1 MNKLILPMQSVDVNS
16 TAISTAQYEYNS
28 YRLKLTFTN
37 GRSYNYKRVPN
48 HVFEGLRISSS
59 KGKFINK
66 YVLPVYPFD
75 HAQMTDDQLN
85 DLAAK
90 IADSIFKRLIDKQRE
105 WDEQF
110 NDQMTEVSWGQME
123 YKEEDA
129 LRAKY
134 KELNEELQQN
144 LIHERYSKC
153 EAIQKELVK
162 LENQLKKFK

>member
-1 MNKLILPMQSVDVNS
+1 MNKLILPMQNVDVNS
-16 TAISTAQYEYNS
+16 TAISTAQYEYDN

-37 GRSYNYKRVPN
+37 GRSYNYKSVPN

-66 YVLPVYPFD
+66 YVLPVYSFD

-90 IADSIFKRLIDKQRE
+90 VADSIFKRLVDKQRE

-110 NDQMTEVSWGQME
+110 EEQMTEVSWGQME
-123 YKEEDA
+123 YKKEDA
-129 LRAKY
+129 LKSNQ
-134 KELNEELQQN
+134 KKIEEL
-144 LIHERYSKC
+144 
-153 EAIQKELVK
+153 
-162 LENQLKKFK
+162 

>member
-1 MNKLILPMQSVDVNS
+1 MNKLILPMQNVDVNS
-16 TAISTAQYEYNS
+16 TAISTAQYEYDN

-37 GRSYNYKRVPN
+37 GRSYNYKSVPN

-66 YVLPVYPFD
+66 YVLPVYSFD

-90 IADSIFKRLIDKQRE
+90 VADSIFKRLVEKQRE

-110 NDQMTEVSWGQME
+110 EEQMTEVSWGQME
-123 YKEEDA
+123 YKKEDA
-129 LRAKY
+129 LKSNQKKIEELKELLAKAINEEDYINASKINSKIIDLRAKN
-134 KELNEELQQN
+134 K
-144 LIHERYSKC
+144 
-153 EAIQKELVK
+153 
-162 LENQLKKFK
+162 

>member
-1 MNKLILPMQSVDVNS
+1 MNKLILPMQNVDVNS
-16 TAISTAQYEYNS
+16 TAISTAQYEYDN

-37 GRSYNYKRVPN
+37 GRSYNYKSVPN

-66 YVLPVYPFD
+66 YVLPVYSFD

-90 IADSIFKRLIDKQRE
+90 VADSIFKRLVDKQRE

-110 NDQMTEVSWGQME
+110 EEQMTEVSWGQME
-123 YKEEDA
+123 YKKEDA
-129 LRAKY
+129 LKSNQKKIEELKELLAKAIREEDYIAASKINSKIVDLRAKN
-134 KELNEELQQN
+134 K
-144 LIHERYSKC
+144 
-153 EAIQKELVK
+153 
-162 LENQLKKFK
+162 

>member
-1 MNKLILPMQSVDVNS
+1 MNKLILPMQNVDVNS
-16 TAISTAQYEYNS
+16 TAISTAQYEYDN

-37 GRSYNYKRVPN
+37 GRSYNYKSVPN

-66 YVLPVYPFD
+66 YVLPVYSFD

-90 IADSIFKRLIDKQRE
+90 VADSIFKRLVDKQRE

-110 NDQMTEVSWGQME
+110 DEQMSEVSWGQME
-123 YKEEDA
+123 YKKEDA
-129 LRAKY
+129 IKSNQKKIEEL
-134 KELNEELQQN
+134 KELLAKAIKDEDYIAASKINSKIVN
-144 LIHERYSKC
+144 LK
-153 EAIQKELVK
+153 A
-162 LENQLKKFK
+162 NKK

>member
-90 IADSIFKRLIDKQRE
+90 IADSIFKRLVAKQQE

-129 LRAKY
+129 IKSNQ
-134 KELNEELQQN
+134 KKIEELRKLRDKAVDEEN
-144 LIHERYSKC
+144 YMLASKINS
-153 EAIQKELVK
+153 EIID
-162 LENQLKKFK
+162 LKNFK

>member
-90 IADSIFKRLIDKQRE
+90 VADSIFKRLVAKQQE

-110 NDQMTEVSWGQME
+110 NEQMTEVSWVQRVE
-123 YKEEDA
+123 EALESNQKKIEELKELLAKAINEEDYIA
-129 LRAKY
+129 ASKINS
-134 KELNEELQQN
+134 KIVN
-144 LIHERYSKC
+144 LK
-153 EAIQKELVK
+153 A
-162 LENQLKKFK
+162 NKK

>member
-1 MNKLILPMQSVDVNS
+1 MNKLILPMQNVDVNS
-16 TAISTAQYEYNS
+16 TAISTAQYEYDN

-37 GRSYNYKRVPN
+37 GRSYNYKSVPN

-66 YVLPVYPFD
+66 YVLPVYSFD

-90 IADSIFKRLIDKQRE
+90 VADSIFKRLVDKQRE

-110 NDQMTEVSWGQME
+110 EEQMTEVSWGQME
-123 YKEEDA
+123 YKKEDA
-129 LRAKY
+129 IKSNQ
-134 KELNEELQQN
+134 KKIEELRKLRDKAVDEEN
-144 LIHERYSKC
+144 YMLASKINS
-153 EAIQKELVK
+153 EIID
-162 LENQLKKFK
+162 LKNFK

>member
-90 IADSIFKRLIDKQRE
+90 VADSIFKRLVAKQQE

-110 NDQMTEVSWGQME
+110 NEQMTEVSWGQMSVHDKKDPIKSNQE
-123 YKEEDA
+123 RIKELKKLLAKAIEEEDYDA
-129 LRAKY
+129 ASKINSEIQDY
-134 KELNEELQQN
+134 GKN
-144 LIHERYSKC
+144 L
-153 EAIQKELVK
+153 
-162 LENQLKKFK
+162 

>member
-1 MNKLILPMQSVDVNS
+1 MNKLILPMQNVDVNS
-16 TAISTAQYEYNS
+16 TAISTAQYEYDN

-37 GRSYNYKRVPN
+37 GRSYNYKSVPN

-66 YVLPVYPFD
+66 YVLPVYSFD

-90 IADSIFKRLIDKQRE
+90 VADSIFKRLVDKQRE

-110 NDQMTEVSWGQME
+110 EEQMTEVSWGQME
-123 YKEEDA
+123 YKKEDA
-129 LRAKY
+129 LKSNQKKIEEL
-134 KELNEELQQN
+134 KELLAKAIREEDY
-144 LIHERYSKC
+144 IAASKINSKIVDLR
-153 EAIQKELVK
+153 A
-162 LENQLKKFK
+162 NKK

>member
-90 IADSIFKRLIDKQRE
+90 IADSIFKRLVAKQQE

-123 YKEEDA
+123 YNKEDA
-129 LRAKY
+129 IKSNQ
-134 KELNEELQQN
+134 KKIEELRKLRDKAVDEEN
-144 LIHERYSKC
+144 YMLASKINS
-153 EAIQKELVK
+153 EIID
-162 LENQLKKFK
+162 LKNFK

>member
-16 TAISTAQYEYNS
+16 TAISTAQYEYNT

-90 IADSIFKRLIDKQRE
+90 IADSIFKRLVAKQQE

-110 NDQMTEVSWGQME
+110 NEQMTEVSWGQME
-123 YKEEDA
+123 YKKEDAIKSNQKKIEELRKLRDKAVDEEDYMLA
-129 LRAKY
+129 
-134 KELNEELQQN
+134 
-144 LIHERYSKC
+144 SKINS
-153 EAIQKELVK
+153 EIID
-162 LENQLKKFK
+162 LKNFK

>member
-66 YVLPVYPFD
+66 YVLPVYTFD

-90 IADSIFKRLIDKQRE
+90 VADSIFKRLVDKQRE

-110 NDQMTEVSWGQME
+110 EEQMTEVSWVQRV
-123 YKEEDA
+123 EEA
-129 LRAKY
+129 LESNQKKIEEL
-134 KELNEELQQN
+134 KELLAKAIKDEDYIAASKINSKIVN
-144 LIHERYSKC
+144 LK
-153 EAIQKELVK
+153 A
-162 LENQLKKFK
+162 NKK

>member
-1 MNKLILPMQSVDVNS
+1 MNKLILPMQNVDVNS
-16 TAISTAQYEYNS
+16 TAISTAQYEYDN

-37 GRSYNYKRVPN
+37 GRSYNYKSVPN

-66 YVLPVYPFD
+66 YVLPVYSFD

-90 IADSIFKRLIDKQRE
+90 VADSIFKRLVEKQKE

-110 NDQMTEVSWGQME
+110 EEQMTEVSWGQME
-123 YKEEDA
+123 YKKEDAIKSNQKKIEELKELLAKAIREEDYIA
-129 LRAKY
+129 ASKINSKIVDLRA
-134 KELNEELQQN
+134 N
-144 LIHERYSKC
+144 
-153 EAIQKELVK
+153 
-162 LENQLKKFK
+162 KK